1 MGLDA
6 NDCKKASKYEQD
18 IQKVADT
25 MFQLKEKAPLI
36 GEYSSVKTPGKF
48 MEEQGDESEI
58 DDGSQEDEPETDSNP
73 EWSSDKHT
81 IVVLSTLIQLTHI
94 NSIHLYY

>member
-6 NDCKKASKYEQD
+6 NDCMKALKYEQD

-25 MFQLKEKAPLI
+25 MFQLKEKAPQI
-36 GEYSSVKTPGKF
+36 GEYSSVKTSGES

-58 DDGSQEDEPETDSNP
+58 DDGPQEDEPETDSNP
-73 EWSSDKHT
+73 E
-81 IVVLSTLIQLTHI
+81 
-94 NSIHLYY
+94 

>member
-1 MGLDA
+1 
-6 NDCKKASKYEQD
+6 
-18 IQKVADT
+18 

-36 GEYSSVKTPGKF
+36 GEYSSVKTPGKS

-73 EWSSDKHT
+73 
-81 IVVLSTLIQLTHI
+81 
-94 NSIHLYY
+94 